1 MKLLTSKVGL
11 FAAAAL
17 FAATFTATAQAQDR
31 HLFRVNVPFTFVAGD
46 QSMPAGNY
54 MVRLDPKF
62 NTLDL
67 TPTAGTGI
75 RRVML
80 KGDFAHRPGKTR
92 EGGLLTF
99 AKYGDTMVLHGVWAD
114 GALEGHEVVRSKT
127 EVALA
132 RSVAPSSASES
143 DTTVEIR

>member
-17 FAATFTATAQAQDR
+17 FAATFTATAQAQER

-54 MVRLDPKF
+54 LVRLDPRF
-62 NTLDL
+62 NMVDL
-67 TPTAGTGI
+67 TPTAGTGLH
-75 RRVML
+75 RVML
-80 KGDFAHRPGKTR
+80 KGDFARRPGKTR
-92 EGGLLTF
+92 DGGLLTF

-114 GALEGHEVVRSKT
+114 GASEGHEVVRSKT

-132 RSVAPSSASES
+132 RSVAPSSTSES
-143 DTTVEIR
+143 DSTVEIR